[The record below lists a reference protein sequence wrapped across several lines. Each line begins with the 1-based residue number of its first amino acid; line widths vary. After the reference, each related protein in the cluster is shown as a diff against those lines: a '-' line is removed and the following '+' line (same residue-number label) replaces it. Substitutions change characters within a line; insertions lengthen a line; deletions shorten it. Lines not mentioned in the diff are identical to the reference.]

1 MVIEKIK
8 VADLSEDPANARKH
22 SERNIAAI
30 VSSLRRF
37 GQQKPIVI
45 DKSNVVRAGN
55 GTLQAA
61 MQLGWET
68 VACVRTE
75 LMGGEPTAYGIADN
89 RTSELAEW
97 DESVLSALLQG
108 IVIEDEDLLIATGFD
123 ESDMEKLIG
132 AEVLDN
138 DSEYVG
144 MPEFENDE
152 VKEVCLI
159 VYFAS
164 DEDKEQF
171 SVKVCQAVSKQTRF
185 VWYPKEAKPVRQSV
199 ENLIAE

>member
-75 LMGGEPTAYGIADN
+75 LMGGEATAYGIADN